1 MAFARSGWGPLGGQA
16 KAGQTPALYVYT
28 TTDAHTAVDASGYFN
43 DLSDTLSVGDMIIV
57 HGATGGTRTV
67 TMHIVVSNAS
77 GVVDIGD
84 GTTIGAVSECDE

>member
-67 TMHIVVSNAS
+67 TMHIVVSNS
-77 GVVDIGD
+77 GGTVDCGD
-84 GTTIGAVSECDE
+84 GTVIGAVSDSD